1 MIRKALVFVVCVSG
15 LLCMP
20 GLASAQRAQ
29 ALRRPV
35 RNDRFPE
42 MRQKTERLRAIA
54 KEIRDSDDDGGRD
67 KLADELEK
75 LVAELFDFEVKQ
87 TEESIAKLQKDVQRK
102 KQNREDLIKERIER
116 VLDPNS
122 APGLA
127 GNPTPRG
134 EPYKIESVKKQE
146 DGSSVAKVRINRA
159 ERRTRVESYTV
170 QTPETRTRIVNGKE
184 QTYTINVARPKTREV
199 NYKVWVPGNEVHSV
213 KIPKGKDKEEV
224 VAAFVKKQSR
234 R

>member
-1 MIRKALVFVVCVSG
+1 
-15 LLCMP
+15 MP

-122 APGLA
+122 PPGLA

-146 DGSSVAKVRINRA
+146 DGSSIAKVRMNRPEQRTRTEGYTVNVPVQRVRTVNGKQQA
-159 ERRTRVESYTV
+159 YTVMSVERRTREVPYT
-170 QTPETRTRIVNGKE
+170 
-184 QTYTINVARPKTREV
+184 
-199 NYKVWVPGNEVHSV
+199 VWVPGNEVHSV
-213 KIPKGKDKEEV
+213 KIPKGKGKEEV
-224 VAAFVKKQSR
+224 VAAIVKKQSR